1 MRYRRCSAV
10 EQLGAR
16 HPHKV
21 EVAGSTP
28 ARATEEMRLVLNIP
42 RNPNR
47 RLWEEHMM
55 VDALVSGTPTH
66 YVCASEQQAKQTFES
81 AIALLNG
88 RDPKATPG

>member
-1 MRYRRCSAV
+1 MFGV
-10 EQLGAR
+10 AR
-16 HPHKV
+16 WSSRELATLIRWRSPV
-21 EVAGSTP
+21 RPRP
-28 ARATEEMRLVLNIP
+28 ALLKEMRLVLDIP

-66 YVCASEQQAKQTFES
+66 YVCASEQLAKQTFES